1 MSQSSS
7 KEALR
12 KEMRRR
18 RNDLT
23 LTQIHEQTRKC
34 FDNLIELPEFQKS
47 EWIYSYMAIGS
58 EVDTIDLICDFIRMG
73 KKVAVPKVE
82 DDEIAFYEIQ
92 SIKDCR
98 PGEFGILEPASYKA
112 PADDPGLILLP
123 GLAFDERGNSLGYGG
138 GYYDKFLRSH
148 ADYPCAALAY
158 EIQILNNLPHE
169 EHDKP
174 VDYIITPERIINC
187 RR

>member
-1 MSQSSS
+1 MSQMNN
-7 KEALR
+7 KEELR

-23 LTQIHEQTRKC
+23 LTQIHDLTRKC
-34 FDNLIELPEFQKS
+34 FDNLAALPEFQANQ
-47 EWIYSYMAIGS
+47 WIYSYMAIGS

-98 PGEFGILEPASYKA
+98 PGEFGILER
-112 PADDPGLILLP
+112 LLTRRRQTT
-123 GLAFDERGNSLGYGG
+123 RG
-138 GYYDKFLRSH
+138 
-148 ADYPCAALAY
+148 
-158 EIQILNNLPHE
+158 
-169 EHDKP
+169 
-174 VDYIITPERIINC
+174 
-187 RR
+187 

>member
-73 KKVAVPKVE
+73 KKSGGTK
-82 DDEIAFYEIQ
+82 
-92 SIKDCR
+92 S
-98 PGEFGILEPASYKA
+98 
-112 PADDPGLILLP
+112 
-123 GLAFDERGNSLGYGG
+123 RG
-138 GYYDKFLRSH
+138 
-148 ADYPCAALAY
+148 
-158 EIQILNNLPHE
+158 
-169 EHDKP
+169 
-174 VDYIITPERIINC
+174 
-187 RR
+187 